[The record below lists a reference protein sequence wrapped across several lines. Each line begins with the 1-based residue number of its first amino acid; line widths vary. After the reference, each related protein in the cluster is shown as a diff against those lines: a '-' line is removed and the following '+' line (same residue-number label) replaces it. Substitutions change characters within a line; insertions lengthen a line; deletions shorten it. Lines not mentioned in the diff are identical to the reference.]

1 MILQH
6 LTKAVT
12 ATIIA
17 ISLMACTDIDNFA
30 TDDQGNKVEL
40 KMIAGFDNQT
50 RTAGNCWYM
59 DTVGVFV
66 KNMMTSR
73 FIKTMKTKHSE

>member
-1 MILQH
+1 
-6 LTKAVT
+6 
-12 ATIIA
+12 
-17 ISLMACTDIDNFA
+17 MACTDIDNFA
-30 TDDQGNKVEL
+30 IDDQGNEVEL

-66 KNMMTSR
+66 K
-73 FIKTMKTKHSE
+73 KT